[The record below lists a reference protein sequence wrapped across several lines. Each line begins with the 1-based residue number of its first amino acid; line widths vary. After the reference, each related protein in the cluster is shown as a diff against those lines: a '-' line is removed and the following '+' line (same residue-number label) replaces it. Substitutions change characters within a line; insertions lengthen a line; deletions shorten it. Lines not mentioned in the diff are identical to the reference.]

1 MKKFVT
7 WMALSALMAGCGV
20 QTPHNVPAVSRAV
33 APAAVQPVQPALGAA
48 PADRDASRLVP
59 VAAAPAAKD
68 PRAEALAM
76 AKQIAEYGPLVTD
89 LENLDAIDEAA
100 SYGVQTSPEKTQMK
114 ADQAAREW
122 APDAKQLWLGW
133 GFKTLSWFGNSR
145 HVYYSA
151 QKKRMLT
158 IDYGFWGNRRG
169 QYETTGLIVQYAGKL
184 IATFL
189 QEPRDIY
196 PVSGRE
202 AYNRARS
209 QAYTN
214 ATRGT
219 VKVLLLNPYI
229 VGPQWVFLDE
239 RNKPSVVVDAN
250 TGEVTSGGLLIELL
264 GYLF

>member
-7 WMALSALMAGCGV
+7 WMALSALVAGCGV
-20 QTPHNVPAVSRAV
+20 QTPHTVSAVSPKAKAPV
-33 APAAVQPVQPALGAA
+33 AAQPVKLADA
-48 PADRDASRLVP
+48 PVDADASNLVP
-59 VAAAPAAKD
+59 VAKAPVAQD
-68 PRAEALAM
+68 PRTEALAM
-76 AKQIAEYGPLVTD
+76 ARAIAEHGPLVTD
-89 LENLDAIDEAA
+89 LESLDAIDETAGF
-100 SYGVQTSPEKTQMK
+100 GVQTTPEKTQMK
-114 ADQAAREW
+114 ADEAARQW

-133 GFKTLSWFGNSR
+133 GYKTISWFGNSR

-184 IATFL
+184 ISTFL

-202 AYNRARS
+202 AFNRARYH
-209 QAYTN
+209 AYVN
-214 ATRGT
+214 QTRGT
-219 VKVLLLNPYI
+219 IKVLMLNPYI

-250 TGEVTSGGLLIELL
+250 TGEVTSGGLIIELL